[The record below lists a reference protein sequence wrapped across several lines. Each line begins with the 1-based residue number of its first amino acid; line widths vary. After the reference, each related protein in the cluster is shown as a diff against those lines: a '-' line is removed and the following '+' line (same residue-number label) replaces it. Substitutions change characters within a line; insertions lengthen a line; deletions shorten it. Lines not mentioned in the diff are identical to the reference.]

1 MVKGFIYARSMG
13 FAFFWSL
20 FVTLTLLVYRLMA
33 VSVRGSLSNFFTLSH
48 LGTTSIVIL
57 LVIFVLSFVA
67 LLVCFPYRQH
77 IGASIYRWRWYLAAI
92 ALIAL
97 VIANVSGT
105 SIGMWTSQ
113 LPDASNAGLILG
125 TVREI
130 RSDEWAIYTP
140 QMLSQFSD
148 SDNLLQHES
157 LISRGTATDMG
168 AFYQAPMWD
177 ISQLFRPFQWGFLF
191 LGPERGFSFWW
202 NSRLIFLLMITFE
215 AGMLITGKKKSLAAC
230 LALLVAFG
238 PAIQWWFGAGAIV
251 EVVAWGEASLVLGW
265 LFCTTASYT
274 RKTLCALGCMI
285 TLGSYLMV
293 LYPSWQLCFGYLFVG
308 LLVAIVVYL
317 KHSGQLVFSAKKD
330 MPLILLSVVLL
341 GMLIGIIIFRSWDA
355 LSSLLGSAQG
365 TRSIKPGSL
374 ANMAD
379 SSFYPLTLVLFYLD
393 GTTTP
398 NPCEAAT
405 FYDLFPLGIVLAVA
419 IQLRQRKPDP
429 ALVALLC
436 TFALLGV
443 FYYLPIPY
451 ESVRQWVLP
460 TVNTQRM
467 LPVLSFI
474 NLLLLFRGMA
484 VLTSTEKRPIMNRFK
499 TAAAALTMAIIVT
512 ALGTVGQPSFAGAA
526 ILIICGA
533 FLAFGVFCFLIANR
547 ALILTFSIICATYC
561 GVLVNPIQ
569 QGLSVLYENDLVQE
583 IATTTEA
590 DPDAT
595 WLIANESNF
604 ALPQA
609 VLVAGAST
617 LNSVNIYPNADLWSK
632 IDPTGKYA
640 DIWNCYGY
648 FDIYL
653 TDEPTSFESIKR
665 DHVKVN
671 LNRNDIEKLGVDYL
685 ITRNAETPTTH
696 DSVPVLVDTV
706 GNYYIWK
713 LS

>member
-1 MVKGFIYARSMG
+1 MIKDFIYGRSVG

-20 FVTLTLLVYRLMA
+20 FITLTLLIYRLMA
-33 VSVRGSLSNFFTLSH
+33 VNGRSSLSSFFALSH

-57 LVIFVLSFVA
+57 LVIFALSFVT
-67 LLVCFPYRQH
+67 LLLCFPYRHH
-77 IGASIYRWRWYLAAI
+77 IGASIYRWRWCLAAI
-92 ALIAL
+92 ALIVL

-105 SIGMWTSQ
+105 SIGMWDSR
-113 LPDASNAGLILG
+113 LPDACNDGLILG

-148 SDNLLQHES
+148 LDNLLQHES

-168 AFYQAPMWD
+168 VFYQAPMWD

-191 LGPERGFSFWW
+191 LGPEHGFSFWW
-202 NSRLIFLLMITFE
+202 NSRLIFLLIITFE
-215 AGMLITGKKKSLAAC
+215 AGMLITGKKKPLAAC

-251 EVVAWGEASLVLGW
+251 EVIAWGEASLVLGW
-265 LFCTTASYT
+265 LFCTTTSYT

-293 LYPSWQLCFGYLFVG
+293 FYISWQLCFGYLFIA
-308 LLVAIVVYL
+308 LLVAMVVYL
-317 KHSGQLVFSAKKD
+317 KRTGQLVFSTKKD
-330 MPLILLSVVLL
+330 VPLVLMSVVLL
-341 GMLIGIIIFRSWDA
+341 SVIMGIIIFRSWDA

-365 TRSIKPGSL
+365 TRSIKPGSP
-374 ANMAD
+374 ANIAD

-405 FYDLFPLGIVLAVA
+405 FYDFFPLGIVLAVTT
-419 IQLRQRKPDP
+419 QLRQRKSDP

-436 TFALLGV
+436 AFALLGV

-451 ESVRQWVLP
+451 EGVRQWVLP

-474 NLLLLFRGMA
+474 NLLLLFRCMA
-484 VLTSTEKRPIMNRFK
+484 VLTSMGKQPISNHFK
-499 TAAAALTMAIIVT
+499 AATAALAVAIIVT
-512 ALGTVGQPSFAGAA
+512 ALGAVGQPSFACAA
-526 ILIICGA
+526 ILVMCGT
-533 FLAFGVFCFLIANR
+533 FLAYGAFCFLIANR
-547 ALILTFSIICATYC
+547 ALILAFSIICATYC
-561 GVLVNPIQ
+561 GILVNPMQ
-569 QGLSVLYENDLVQE
+569 QSLSVLYENDLVQK
-583 IATTTEA
+583 IAATTEA

-595 WLIANESNF
+595 WLIANESNLT
-604 ALPQA
+604 LPQA
-609 VLVAGAST
+609 ALVAGAPT
-617 LNSVNIYPNADLWSK
+617 LNSVNVYPNADLWSK
-632 IDPTGKYA
+632 VDPTGEYA
-640 DIWNCYGY
+640 NIWNCYGY

-671 LNRNDIEKLGVDYL
+671 LNRDDIEKLGADYL
-685 ITRNAETPTTH
+685 ITCNTEAPTTY
-696 DSVPVLVDTV
+696 DTESTLIDTV
-706 GNYYIWK
+706 GNYHIWK
-713 LS
+713 LN